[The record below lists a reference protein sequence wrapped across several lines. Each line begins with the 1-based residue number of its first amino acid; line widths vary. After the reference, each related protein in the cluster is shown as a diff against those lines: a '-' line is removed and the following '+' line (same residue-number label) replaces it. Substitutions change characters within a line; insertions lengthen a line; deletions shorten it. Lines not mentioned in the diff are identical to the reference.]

1 MYEEVVKED
10 NIISY
15 SDREVRDLIRISD
28 FRRTANKIVLPMLI
42 FFGLLGYSKEDTH
55 RTVNKDKRIL
65 GLQVQNWTLSS
76 TRRF

>member
-1 MYEEVVKED
+1 MRDGLYEEVVKED

-42 FFGLLGYSKEDTH
+42 FLDSWDIQKKIYTEL
-55 RTVNKDKRIL
+55 
-65 GLQVQNWTLSS
+65 
-76 TRRF
+76 

>member
-10 NIISY
+10 NITSY

-42 FFGLLGYSKEDTH
+42 FFLDSWDIQKKIHTEL
-55 RTVNKDKRIL
+55 
-65 GLQVQNWTLSS
+65 
-76 TRRF
+76 